1 MRFGKP
7 NVPKNDVINNDKLP
21 KEVFCERERRYFESL
36 QDYTDNEIGSI
47 VFGSPVFPLFYH

>member
-7 NVPKNDVINNDKLP
+7 KNSVINNDKLP

-36 QDYTDNEIGSI
+36 QDYEDNEIGSI
-47 VFGSPVFPLFYH
+47 VFDLPVFPLWI